1 MTRARTEF
9 PARVRIEAF
18 ARAKGCCEGCGQTIR
33 PGNGPE
39 YDHIVPDALGGDAGL
54 SNCRVLC
61 RNCHGAKT
69 ARQDVPAI
77 ARTKRLHRK
86 QIGAVT
92 KTRNP
97 LPGSKASRLKRKV
110 GGGVEPRAC
119 DPWRS
124 IGSIAADM
132 IEDDQ

>member
-1 MTRARTEF
+1 MTRHRTEF
-9 PARVRIEAF
+9 PPKVKTEAF
-18 ARAKGCCEGCGQTIR
+18 ARAGGCCEACGVTIR

-39 YDHIVPDALGGDAGL
+39 YDHIVPDALGGDATL

-69 ARQDVPAI
+69 AKQDVPAI
-77 ARTKRLHRK
+77 ARVKRLHRK
-86 QIGAVT
+86 QIGAAT
-92 KTRNP
+92 KPRNQM
-97 LPGSKASRLKRKV
+97 PGGKDSRLKRKIDGRTEV
-110 GGGVEPRAC
+110 RAC